1 MTDHGSRHSSV
12 MPALQIEQAGGRTR
26 LWFKN
31 HVFRDLDESE
41 DSGGDQPV
49 ERGKAL
55 DRFMAKSVSPIEQR
69 SDRQRNAEQRFS
81 PEQSPKQFDKIIS
94 NA

>member
-1 MTDHGSRHSSV
+1 

-31 HVFRDLDESE
+31 HVFRDLD
-41 DSGGDQPV
+41 GDQPV

-69 SDRQRNAEQRFS
+69 SDRQRNTEQRFS